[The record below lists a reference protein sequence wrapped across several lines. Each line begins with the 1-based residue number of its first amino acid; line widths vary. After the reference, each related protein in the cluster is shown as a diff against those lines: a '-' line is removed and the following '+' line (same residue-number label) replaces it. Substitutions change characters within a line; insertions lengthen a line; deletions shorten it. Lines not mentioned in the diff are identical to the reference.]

1 MYIEDSFRIE
11 LRRNILKKRMKIPR
25 VEEVDPEPFT
35 PKKVRL
41 VIDNSSPKKKLL
53 YMVLKD
59 SAMRIEECCAFK
71 KKNVDITK
79 DPVVI
84 HLLAKY
90 TKTKKARTT
99 FVTMETAPMLIKKL
113 ETLKDD
119 DIVFATSPTPAKSA
133 DAEWQNFNN
142 LRKRVGLTDRCEHNG
157 RFRDGF

>member
-59 SAMRIEECCAFK
+59 SAMRIEECCSFK

-79 DPVVI
+79 DP
-84 HLLAKY
+84 
-90 TKTKKARTT
+90 
-99 FVTMETAPMLIKKL
+99 
-113 ETLKDD
+113 
-119 DIVFATSPTPAKSA
+119 
-133 DAEWQNFNN
+133 
-142 LRKRVGLTDRCEHNG
+142 
-157 RFRDGF
+157 